1 MRRRPR
7 LTAKHA
13 FTTWAVLVYL
23 FLFLPI
29 VVMAVF
35 AFNKPSAAALAGFH
49 GTNVCAIP
57 PAQIGN
63 IAVWNGF
70 TGCWFSAGLHD
81 PTFIPAIIVSLRIAA
96 EASVIATVLGLCAA
110 LALARMRPRLRAPFD
125 SLVYLTLV
133 VPEIVIAVASL
144 IFFVQA
150 RKVFPAFPGLGNVTI
165 LIGQVV
171 FNASLTMLI
180 IRARFVGMG
189 DTLEEAA
196 YDLGSGP
203 LATFRQVTLPRLAP
217 AIVAAALL
225 SFTFSFDDYVLP
237 AFTNGTTNTWP
248 IVLYS
253 AVRFGL
259 TPAVNALATI
269 MLGVTLAAVVVT
281 ALVLRRSRRRVTA
294 GQRSTAQPALSRTGR
309 RRSPRY
315 CFLTRT
321 VLVDLVSRAISSSAA
336 TFFFSRTVPV
346 ASSTT
351 STTFDSRRAVSSLPA

>member
-1 MRRRPR
+1 VRRRR
-7 LTAKHA
+7 LRAKHA
-13 FTTWAVLVYL
+13 FTAWAVLVYA

-29 VVMAVF
+29 LVMALF
-35 AFNKPSAAALAGFH
+35 AFNKPSAAALAASH
-49 GTNVCAIP
+49 GSNICSLP
-57 PAQIGN
+57 PDQIGN

-70 TGCWFSAGLHD
+70 TSCWFSSGLHD
-81 PTFIPAIIVSLRIAA
+81 PTYIPAIVVSLQIAA
-96 EASVIATVLGLCAA
+96 EAAAISTVLGLCAA
-110 LALARMRPRLRAPFD
+110 LALARMKPRLRAPFD
-125 SLVYLTLV
+125 ALVYLTLV

-150 RKVFPAFPGLGNVTI
+150 RNYVHAFPALGKATI

-171 FNASLTMLI
+171 FNASVAMLI

-203 LATFRQVTLPRLAP
+203 LATFRQITLPRLMP

-225 SFTFSFDDYVLP
+225 SFTFSFDDYVVP

-269 MLGVTLAAVVVT
+269 MLVVTLAAVVIT
-281 ALVLRRSRRRVTA
+281 AVILRRSRV
-294 GQRSTAQPALSRTGR
+294 RTG
-309 RRSPRY
+309 PGQ
-315 CFLTRT
+315 
-321 VLVDLVSRAISSSAA
+321 VAA
-336 TFFFSRTVPV
+336 PGLDAALGLR
-346 ASSTT
+346 
-351 STTFDSRRAVSSLPA
+351 

>member
-1 MRRRPR
+1 VRRRR
-7 LTAKHA
+7 LTAKHG
-13 FTTWAVLVYL
+13 FTAWAVVVYA

-29 VVMAVF
+29 LVMALF

-49 GTNVCAIP
+49 GSNICSLP
-57 PAQIGN
+57 PDQIGN
-63 IAVWNGF
+63 ITVWNGF
-70 TGCWFSAGLHD
+70 TSCWFSAGLHD
-81 PTFIPAIIVSLRIAA
+81 PTFIPAIVVSLQIAA
-96 EASVIATVLGLCAA
+96 EAAVVSTVLGLCAA

-125 SLVYLTLV
+125 ALVYLTLV

-150 RKVFPAFPGLGNVTI
+150 RNNFHAFPSLGKATI

-171 FNASLTMLI
+171 FNASVAMLI

-189 DTLEEAA
+189 DVLEEAA

-203 LATFRQVTLPRLAP
+203 LATFRQVTLPRLMP

-281 ALVLRRSRRRVTA
+281 AVILRRSRVRTGPGQVTA
-294 GQRSTAQPALSRTGR
+294 PGLDAALGLR
-309 RRSPRY
+309 
-315 CFLTRT
+315 
-321 VLVDLVSRAISSSAA
+321 
-336 TFFFSRTVPV
+336 
-346 ASSTT
+346 
-351 STTFDSRRAVSSLPA
+351 